1 LGYCHE
7 HTTAAKEVTVRKS
20 LLSLGIFAMIVPLL
34 FLGCSGNDGAQG
46 AQGIQGIPGTPGT
59 PGTPGEDATAAL
71 NAESC
76 AVCHPDAGAAHQAT
90 YDLLY
95 QDGVIAVSNLAY
107 SNDNVNDTVTF
118 RMTKAGVNFDC
129 RDADALNIYFAP
141 YTGTKFQFEPAAG
154 RLSIK
159 ASTLTYDSGT
169 GVCTSVKAQSAY
181 GNLDAREGLVV
192 VYGRD
197 ETIGRIPNSRV
208 DQNKYPFAAI
218 LEMGEGIAYTSAA
231 NVSGCEKCHSI
242 PFLKHGYIYGQVNHD
257 ASNDFYT
264 CKACHLDNGEG
275 GHFEWQLL
283 VTDPV
288 LGESYLV
295 QEIPLTD
302 AQKAQYAYSTS
313 VMNDVHMSHA
323 MEFAYPQ
330 PMSNCVTCHE
340 GKLGSILT
348 DANFNMK
355 TCKSCHPVTAP
366 PAEYADSNRA
376 PALRDVLPSA
386 IHGGMNLDTVT
397 CNICHS
403 VAGGFSVFSDVHTG
417 YYEKIYAN
425 ASGTRYSAAFTV
437 AITSASFD
445 NNQLTFSFS
454 ATENTDIPGLAPA
467 DIVPTVLVGLYAWNT
482 KDYIAGPHERTID
495 SSRDLEYVVGATHP
509 RFTTVSAAGGSWTVR
524 ANLSTWAAKIADGT
538 IKKAEIAV
546 IPTLRNADNVIVSL
560 NAPSR
565 TYDLVGKA
573 FFANYF
579 QGTNAI
585 VDENKCNNCH
595 AALAANYHNADR
607 GGNIVVCRLCHVTK
621 TGGSHLEMQ
630 SRSIDSYAH
639 AIHSFQV
646 FDIKDNYDFTDPV
659 DAMFYEHHIGTPYP
673 THGIQNCESCHKPGK
688 YNVPDQSKSLTG
700 VFSAADNVTT
710 MDRNIGDVPMYVAGP
725 GSRACGACHR
735 AVLIN
740 EDNANEL
747 VAFNA
752 HTKAGGYLVETTSSA
767 VASDLDRA
775 INTIMYNFYDGVVL
789 PSP

>member
-1 LGYCHE
+1 M
-7 HTTAAKEVTVRKS
+7 RKS
-20 LLSLGIFAMIVPLL
+20 LTLLGIFALIVPLL
-34 FLGCSGNDGAQG
+34 FLGCSGSDGAQG
-46 AQGIQGIPGTPGT
+46 AQGIQGIQGPPGT

-76 AVCHPDAGAAHQAT
+76 AVCHPDAGAAHQAS

-95 QDGVIAVSNLAY
+95 QDGVVAVTNLTYA
-107 SNDNVNDTVTF
+107 NDNVNDTVTF
-118 RMTKAGVNFDC
+118 RMTKAGANFDC
-129 RDADALNIYFAP
+129 RDADALSIYFAP
-141 YTGTKFQFEPAAG
+141 YTGTKFQFEPAGA

-159 ASTLTYDSGT
+159 ATTLTYNSTT
-169 GVCTSVKAQSAY
+169 GVCTSVKAQSAL
-181 GNLDAREGLVV
+181 GNLGALNGLVV

-197 ETIGRIPNSRV
+197 ETVGRIPGSRV
-208 DQNKYPFAAI
+208 DQNKYPFAAL
-218 LEMGEGIAYTSAA
+218 LETGEGVAYTSAA

-264 CKACHLDNGEG
+264 CKACHLDNGDG

-288 LGESYLV
+288 RAESYLV
-295 QEIPLTD
+295 QGIALDNTE
-302 AQKAQYAYSTS
+302 KAKYAYNTS

-330 PMSNCVTCHE
+330 SMANCVTCHE
-340 GKLGSILT
+340 GKLGAILT
-348 DANFNMK
+348 DANFTVK

-376 PALRDVLPSA
+376 PALRDPSVLPSA
-386 IHGGMNLDTVT
+386 IHGTMNLDTVQ

-403 VAGGFSVFSDVHTG
+403 AAGGFSLFSDIHTG
-417 YYEKIYAN
+417 YNKKIYTAT
-425 ASGTRYSAAFTV
+425 GQKYSAAFTV
-437 AITSASFD
+437 SITSASFD

-454 ATENTDIPGLAPA
+454 AAESPDIAGLAPA
-467 DIVPTVLVGLYAWNT
+467 DIVPTVLVGLYAWDT

-509 RFTTVSAAGGSWTVR
+509 RFTTVSAGGGNWQVR
-524 ANLSTWAAKIADGT
+524 ANLSAWASKLADGT
-538 IKKAEIAV
+538 VKRAEIAI
-546 IPTLRNADNVIVSL
+546 IPTLRNAAIADNAILSL

-565 TYDLVGKA
+565 TFDLVSKT
-573 FFANYF
+573 FVANYF

-585 VDENKCNNCH
+585 VDSAKCNNCH
-595 AALAANYHNADR
+595 EALAANYHNADR
-607 GGNIVVCRLCHVTK
+607 GGNVVVCRLCHITK
-621 TGGSHLEMQ
+621 SGGSHLEMQ
-630 SRSIDSYAH
+630 SRSIDSYVH

-659 DAMFYEHHIGTPYP
+659 DAMFYEHHIGSPYP

-688 YNVPDQSKSLTG
+688 YNVPDQSKSLAG

-710 MDRNIGDVPMYVAGP
+710 MDRNIGDVPMYIAGP
-725 GSRACGACHR
+725 ASRACGACHR
-735 AVLIN
+735 AKLIN

-747 VAFNA
+747 VSFNA
-752 HTKAGGYLVETTSSA
+752 HTKVGGYLVETTSA
-767 VASDLDRA
+767 TVTTDLNNA
-775 INTIMYNFYDGVVL
+775 IYTIMDNFYPEIVL
-789 PSP
+789 PAP